1 MRGHLSRLIGLAGP
15 VYAGL
20 LSGVVASVIGTY
32 WVGRLG
38 GSAVAAVT
46 LAGTVENLLLGLVL
60 VVGSGTIVR
69 ISHAVGAADLAAAG
83 RTARAAWRL
92 CAGGSLVLAATGFL
106 LRHPI
111 ANAFLDGPAAGF
123 AADYFA
129 VSFPAVGLFF
139 GQRVADELFKGTGDT
154 RTPMRIALLSSALL
168 LVLDPLLIFGA
179 GPLPA
184 LGVTGAAVALTASR
198 AAAFAV
204 TVLLR
209 RRHRLAAPAGG
220 LLPESRRIVSA
231 GAPFG
236 FDFTA
241 RMGVGTAQL
250 GLVAAFGVPAVAG
263 YGVGYRVLLI
273 VTMAFYAVRQ
283 AAAIEAARLT
293 GAGDTAGLRTLGRDT
308 ARLAGALGA
317 GAAVLCAALAVPVTA
332 LFTEDRAVAA
342 QSVGFLRM
350 TGFYLLPYAL
360 VVALG
365 GVFQATGAGRPLVVA
380 VLLGLT
386 VQLVAGVA
394 LSGPLGVDGLW
405 AGMALGAVAQLG
417 LMRLLVT
424 NRRRPAPAVGPSEP
438 SEPSEEPSVSS
449 VMSVPS
455 EPVGPGAGVDRL
467 RAPVE

>member
-1 MRGHLSRLIGLAGP
+1 MRGHLSRLLGLAGP

-20 LSGVVASVIGTY
+20 LSGVVATAIGTF
-32 WVGRLG
+32 WAGRLG
-38 GSAVAAVT
+38 ADAVAAVT

-60 VVGSGTIVR
+60 VVASGTTLR
-69 ISHAVGAADLAAAG
+69 ISHAVGAADPSAAG

-92 CAGGSLVLAATGFL
+92 WACGSLLLAVPGYL
-106 LRHPI
+106 LRDAI
-111 ANAFLDGPAAGF
+111 AEAFLDGPAAGL

-129 VSFPAVGLFF
+129 VAFPAFGLFF
-139 GQRVADELFKGTGDT
+139 GQRVADELFKGVGDT
-154 RTPMRIALLSSALL
+154 RTPMRLALLSNALL
-168 LVLDPLLIFGA
+168 LVLDPLLIFGP
-179 GPLPA
+179 GPFPA
-184 LGVTGAAVALTASR
+184 LGVTGAALALTVSR
-198 AAAFAV
+198 AATLAV

-209 RRHRLAAPAGG
+209 RRHESAAPAGG
-220 LLPESRRIVSA
+220 LVAEARRIIAA

-236 FDFTA
+236 LDFTA

-263 YGVGYRVLLI
+263 YGVGYRVLMI

-293 GAGDTAGLRTLGRDT
+293 GAGDAAGLRTLGRDT

-342 QSVGFLRM
+342 HSVGFLRM

-365 GVFQATGAGRPLVVA
+365 GVLQATGAGRPLVVA
-380 VLLGLT
+380 VLFGLA
-386 VQLVAGVA
+386 VQLAAGVV
-394 LSGPLGVDGLW
+394 LSGPFGVDGLW
-405 AGMALGAVAQLG
+405 AGMALGAVVQLG
-417 LMRLLVT
+417 LMRLLAL
-424 NRRRPAPAVGPSEP
+424 RRRPAGPAVGTAVEP
-438 SEPSEEPSVSS
+438 EEPG
-449 VMSVPS
+449 
-455 EPVGPGAGVDRL
+455 EPAGRAGATR
-467 RAPVE
+467 RSAPVE